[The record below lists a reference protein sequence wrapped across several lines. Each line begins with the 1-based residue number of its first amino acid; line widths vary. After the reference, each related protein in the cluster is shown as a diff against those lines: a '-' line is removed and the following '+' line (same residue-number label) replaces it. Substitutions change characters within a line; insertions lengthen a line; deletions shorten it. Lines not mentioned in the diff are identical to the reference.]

1 MDTVVYDPAEIVLV
15 TKSPYVGLK
24 LGQRET
30 AVDIIAMAQS
40 ELVLNP
46 EAARLEKII
55 KDDPTVSDDLAYEMM
70 RDGKVSLDFLFYLQK
85 AVPLVRYKGV
95 LKIGQDEYRFNYFLA
110 RDCEYEITKGWI
122 DYIIANRE
130 YDWSIMLDG
139 DKVYFDADLVKH
151 RIVDPGCEIKYVDT
165 VSQYRIEGG
174 NDGLHMP
181 LRELSEKYPQ
191 GRRIDPVVF
200 TSEFLDLLKE

>member
-1 MDTVVYDPAEIVLV
+1 MMDTVVYDPAEIVLV

-85 AVPLVRYKGV
+85 AVPLVRYKGL
-95 LKIGQDEYRFNYFLA
+95 LKIGQD
-110 RDCEYEITKGWI
+110 
-122 DYIIANRE
+122 
-130 YDWSIMLDG
+130 
-139 DKVYFDADLVKH
+139 
-151 RIVDPGCEIKYVDT
+151 
-165 VSQYRIEGG
+165 
-174 NDGLHMP
+174 
-181 LRELSEKYPQ
+181 
-191 GRRIDPVVF
+191 
-200 TSEFLDLLKE
+200 